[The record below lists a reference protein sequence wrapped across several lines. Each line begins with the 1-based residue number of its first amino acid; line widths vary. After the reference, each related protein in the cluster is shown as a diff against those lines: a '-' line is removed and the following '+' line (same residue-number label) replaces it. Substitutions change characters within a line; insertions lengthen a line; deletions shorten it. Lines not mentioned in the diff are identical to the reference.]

1 MDRLDSQT
9 RQTDGQTRR
18 TTARRASGRR
28 SCTFCMPSD
37 GTADIVSDGL
47 HKKAQ
52 LQALVSLVVV
62 VVSDAV
68 PIGDEIYV
76 WAGPSTHS
84 SLLAVWREVGLKREV
99 QLSVAHLKHLQTA
112 WNMLYLA
119 HFSST

>member
-9 RQTDGQTRR
+9 RQTDKTDRQSRR
-18 TTARRASGRR
+18 TTRQASGRR

-68 PIGDEIYV
+68 AIGDEKYV
-76 WAGPSTHS
+76 WAG
-84 SLLAVWREVGLKREV
+84 
-99 QLSVAHLKHLQTA
+99 
-112 WNMLYLA
+112 
-119 HFSST
+119 SSTFVVVGCVV

>member
-9 RQTDGQTRR
+9 RQTDKTGRQTRG
-18 TTARRASGRR
+18 TTASRASGRR

-62 VVSDAV
+62 VVVVSDAL
-68 PIGDEIYV
+68 PIGDEKYV
-76 WAGPSTHS
+76 WAGPSTF
-84 SLLAVWREVGLKREV
+84 VVVGCV
-99 QLSVAHLKHLQTA
+99 V
-112 WNMLYLA
+112 
-119 HFSST
+119 

>member
-52 LQALVSLVVV
+52 LQALVSPVVVVVV
-62 VVSDAV
+62 VVSNAV
-68 PIGDEIYV
+68 PKGDEKYV
-76 WAGPSTHS
+76 WAGPSTF
-84 SLLAVWREVGLKREV
+84 VVVGCV
-99 QLSVAHLKHLQTA
+99 V
-112 WNMLYLA
+112 
-119 HFSST
+119 

>member
-1 MDRLDSQT
+1 
-9 RQTDGQTRR
+9 
-18 TTARRASGRR
+18 
-28 SCTFCMPSD
+28 MPSD

-52 LQALVSLVVV
+52 LQALVSLLVFVVV

-84 SLLAVWREVGLKREV
+84 SLLAVWRELGLKREV
-99 QLSVAHLKHLQTA
+99 QLSVAHLKHLQSA
-112 WNMLYLA
+112 WNMLYLP

>member
-1 MDRLDSQT
+1 MDRLGSQT

-52 LQALVSLVVV
+52 LPALVSPVVAVV

-68 PIGDEIYV
+68 PKGDEKYV
-76 WAGPSTHS
+76 WAGPSTF
-84 SLLAVWREVGLKREV
+84 VVVGCV
-99 QLSVAHLKHLQTA
+99 V
-112 WNMLYLA
+112 
-119 HFSST
+119 